1 MFSGFSHHLPNY
13 WSKKRLLSFAR
24 AMGKKGEKKAAPTG
38 PQIPPEV
45 LEKLMNPPK
54 RGVDGNLSELV
65 RKKLISGSQQNLL
78 QKQETQAP
86 K

>member
-1 MFSGFSHHLPNY
+1 
-13 WSKKRLLSFAR
+13 
-24 AMGKKGEKKAAPTG
+24 MGKKGEKKAAPSG
-38 PQIPPEV
+38 PQINPDV
-45 LEKLMNPPK
+45 LEKLMNPPR

-65 RKKLISGSQQNLL
+65 RKKIINGSQTNLL